1 MKSTHRANIIK
12 AVFTGMTAFKETPMV
27 LCLCMFQKI
36 KQKLMLFFF
45 KHSGLIK
52 KFIRVFPKSLWK
64 TRMSSLA
71 SLTCHPSACGSLY
84 GIYMLLVHV
93 RSVVSDSFQPHG
105 LQPARLLCPWDSPGK
120 KTGESPPPP
129 PGDLPDPGIEPT
141 SPVSSALAGGF
152 FTTGVHLAPTNQLS
166 HTPPAPVGPLSLSH
180 LCRDESYSES
190 ELQIKNHLLG
200 STP

>member
-1 MKSTHRANIIK
+1 MKSTHGANIIK

-27 LCLCMFQKI
+27 LCLCMFQKV
-36 KQKLMLFFF
+36 KQKLTLFFF
-45 KHSGLIK
+45 KHSGLTK
-52 KFIRVFPKSLWK
+52 KFIWVFPKSLWK

-71 SLTCHPSACGSLY
+71 SLACHPSACGSLY
-84 GIYMLLVHV
+84 GIYYAARARALSRV
-93 RSVVSDSFQPHG
+93 RLF
-105 LQPARLLCPWDSPGK
+105 PAPWTVARQAPLPVGFSKQEDWRIS
-120 KTGESPPPP
+120 TSSSRRY
-129 PGDLPDPGIEPT
+129 PDPGIEPT

-166 HTPPAPVGPLSLSH
+166 HTPPAPVGPLFLSH